1 MKSEV
6 PREGIFAVYKD
17 EGMTSHDVVD
27 VVRRATGERRVG
39 HAGTLDPCA
48 CGVLVVGVGRPA
60 TKRLSSVVG
69 TEKEYLTRVRLGWR
83 STSDDREGE
92 KEEVAVATPPTED
105 QVRQAL
111 ASFEGV
117 IDQRPPAFSAVKLGG
132 RPAYKL
138 ARKKR
143 VVDLAPRKVE
153 TKQIELLRYEW
164 PFADV
169 RLVTGPGFYVRSLAR
184 DLGDLLGTGG
194 YVERLERTRVGTYT
208 KDKAIPLNDL
218 RP

>member
-1 MKSEV
+1 MKSAV

-48 CGVLVVGVGRPA
+48 CGVLVVGVGRPS

-92 KEEVAVATPPTED
+92 KEEVVVAAPPTED

-117 IDQRPPAFSAVKLGG
+117 IAQRPPAFSAVKLGG

-153 TKQIELLRYEW
+153 AKQIELLRYEW
-164 PFADV
+164 PFADI

-184 DLGDLLGTGG
+184 DLGELLGTGG
-194 YVERLERTRVGTYT
+194 YVEHLERTRVGTYT
-208 KDKAIPLNDL
+208 KDKAIPLDDL
-218 RP
+218 RL

>member
-1 MKSEV
+1 MKSAV

-60 TKRLSSVVG
+60 TKRLRSVID

-83 STSDDREGE
+83 STTDDREGE
-92 KEEVAVATPPTED
+92 KEQVNVTVSPTED
-105 QVRQAL
+105 QVRRAL
-111 ASFEGV
+111 ASFEGT

-132 RPAYKL
+132 RAAYKL
-138 ARKKR
+138 ARKKK

-153 TKQIELLRYEW
+153 AKQIELLAYQW
-164 PFADV
+164 PHVDI

-184 DLGDLLGTGG
+184 DLGELLGTGG
-194 YVERLERTRVGTYT
+194 YVEHLERTRVGTFT
-208 KDKAIPLNDL
+208 KDEAIPLDNL

>member
-1 MKSEV
+1 MKSAV

-27 VVRRATGERRVG
+27 MVRRATGERRVG

-69 TEKEYLTRVRLGWR
+69 TEKEYVTRVRLGWR
-83 STSDDREGE
+83 STTDDREGE
-92 KEEVAVATPPTED
+92 KEEVLVAAPPTED
-105 QVRQAL
+105 RVRQAL
-111 ASFEGV
+111 ASLEGV

-132 RPAYKL
+132 RAAYKL
-138 ARKKR
+138 ARKKK

-153 TKQIELLRYEW
+153 AKQVELLRYEW
-164 PFADV
+164 PCADI

-184 DLGDLLGTGG
+184 DLGELLGTGG
-194 YVERLERTRVGTYT
+194 YVEYLERTRVGTYT
-208 KDKAIPLNDL
+208 KDGAIPLDDL

>member
-138 ARKKR
+138 AWKKR